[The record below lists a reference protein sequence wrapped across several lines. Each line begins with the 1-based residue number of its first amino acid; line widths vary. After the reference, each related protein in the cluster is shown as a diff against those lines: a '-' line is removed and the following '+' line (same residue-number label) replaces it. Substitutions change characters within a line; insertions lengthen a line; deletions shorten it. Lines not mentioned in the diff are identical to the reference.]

1 MKREAT
7 MKTHLLRACAIAAA
21 LGGAVLH
28 IEAQAPKTAASAA
41 PTLTIGEALPM
52 TCEQAWIAG
61 GKKYAS
67 MLATVKTLAQ
77 VSLANRN
84 LTFPNTREAGLD
96 AGKGIANDCKA
107 DPNALLFAVVDKHVR
122 LIAESG
128 AR

>member
-1 MKREAT
+1 MNT
-7 MKTHLLRACAIAAA
+7 QLLRACAIAAA
-21 LGGAVLH
+21 LVGAVPH
-28 IEAQAPKTAASAA
+28 IEAQAPAPKTAAGAA

-61 GKKYAS
+61 GQKYAP
-67 MLATVKTLAQ
+67 MLATVKTLAK

-84 LTFPNTREAGLD
+84 LTFPNTREAGVN
-96 AGKGIANDCKA
+96 AGRGIADDCKA

-122 LIAESG
+122 MIAKSG